1 MGTLEIESGV
11 FVMEGLKIQKIDVL
25 FNYAKGVDEQAVDE
39 LYMRLT
45 KTWDIYDAKEVLHD
59 MINSQTYETIN
70 ACIDEFAYGYVKKIG
85 DIFRKMY
92 NEDCLEFRLTY
103 VGDGNICL
111 ELNYSD
117 GHIKRTSGFI
127 IDLFYFEFN
136 DMVDDKYVK
145 TADEWMDEFKTHVRN
160 VVHALG
166 FNLNNYINN
175 TEEK

>member
-1 MGTLEIESGV
+1 MGTLEQRMGDFS
-11 FVMEGLKIQKIDVL
+11 MEGLKIQKIDVL
-25 FNYAKGVDEQAVDE
+25 FNYAKGVDEQAVDN

-45 KTWDIYDAKEVLHD
+45 KTQDIYDAKEVFHD

-70 ACIDEFAYGYVKKIG
+70 ACIDEFGYGYVKKLGNIY
-85 DIFRKMY
+85 RKMY
-92 NEDCLEFRLTY
+92 NEDCLEFRMTY

-111 ELNYSD
+111 ELNYSN
-117 GHIKRTSGFI
+117 GHIKHTSGFI

-145 TADEWMDEFKTHVRN
+145 TADEWMDEFKTSIRN

-166 FNLNNYINN
+166 FNLNNYVNN
-175 TEEK
+175 TEE